1 MKGLIPVIL
10 LPGRLRLATKPS
22 LTGSPPVMKTIGIV
36 EVADFAARAENGA
49 TTGGNHR
56 DLLADEIGC

>member
-1 MKGLIPVIL
+1 MFMPVIL

-36 EVADFAARAENGA
+36 EVADFAARAE
-49 TTGGNHR
+49 TTPTAGGNHR